1 MRLNDRVG
9 IVTGAGR
16 GIGRAIALALAQEG
30 ADVALAAR
38 SREELEAVAAEVRAL
53 GRRALVQPTDVA
65 VETDARAL
73 IEQTVATFGRL
84 DVLVNNAGAV
94 AREPLRDL
102 AVADWDNVIA
112 VNLRGTFLCSKFALE
127 PMLARG
133 EGWIVNISSGAGKRG
148 VATRTAYSAAKFGI
162 VGFTDALDAEVRG
175 QGVRVHV
182 VCPGPVESRMR
193 REGFPDEDPA
203 TLSRPEDVA
212 EAVLFCLLQRPTAY
226 TREVIVMPGHA

>member
-1 MRLNDRVG
+1 MRLQERAA

-38 SREELEAVAAEVRAL
+38 GGEELEAVAAEITGL
-53 GRRALVQPTDVA
+53 GRRALVVPTDVSQ
-65 VETDARAL
+65 ETDARTL
-73 IEQTVATFGRL
+73 VERTVAEFGRL

-102 AVADWDNVIA
+102 TVADWDRVIA

-133 EGWIVNISSGAGKRG
+133 QGWIVNISSGAGKQG
-148 VATRTAYSAAKFGI
+148 VPLRTAYSAAKFGV
-162 VGFTDALDAEVRG
+162 VGLTQALD
-175 QGVRVHV
+175 
-182 VCPGPVESRMR
+182 
-193 REGFPDEDPA
+193 
-203 TLSRPEDVA
+203 
-212 EAVLFCLLQRPTAY
+212 
-226 TREVIVMPGHA
+226 REV